1 MPTSKK
7 NPVYITDVVLRDAHQ
22 SLLATRM
29 RTEDMLPIAEK
40 LNKVGYWSLEVW
52 GGATFDSMMRF
63 LNEDPWER
71 VRLLKTAMPDT
82 KLQMLLRGQNVVG
95 YRNFADDVV
104 HEFVRLAAAAGI
116 DVFRVFDAVNDPRNL
131 EAACAAVR
139 ENGKW
144 VEGTI
149 SYTKSPVHSVRVFV
163 DYADE
168 LVKMGAQSICIK
180 DMAGLLDPK
189 DAYELVGA
197 LKQSHPEVLVHLHCH
212 YTSGMASMSYLK
224 AVEAGADILDCAISS
239 MSMGTSHPPTESMV
253 AVFHGTDRDTGIDIG
268 LLKEISEYFRDV
280 RKDYAAHEST
290 FTAVDP
296 AVLMWQ
302 IPGGMISNL
311 SSQLKDMGHLEKMPE
326 VMDEVPRVRKEFGY
340 PPLVT
345 PTSQIVGTQAT
356 LNVVMGRYKMITKE
370 SKAYMQGLYGK
381 SPAPVDPEVQKL
393 CIGDDTPITV
403 RPADLL
409 EPELPKRKAELD
421 ELGLKYTEEDLISYG
436 LFPQVA
442 LEFFARRDRK
452 ERPAEERA
460 AVAAAVADLLGVQEE
475 AALTSAQPVA
485 QPGQVDPA
493 QTGGRIQP
501 CPLAAPGSAWA
512 AAGRRDLIA
521 ARALQRR

>member
-1 MPTSKK
+1 
-7 NPVYITDVVLRDAHQ
+7 
-22 SLLATRM
+22 M
-29 RTEDMLPIAEK
+29 RTEDMLPIADK
-40 LNKVGYWSLEVW
+40 LNRAGYWSLEVW

-71 VRLLKTAMPDT
+71 VRLLKAAMPDT
-82 KLQMLLRGQNVVG
+82 RLQMLLRGQNVVG

-104 HEFVRLAAAAGI
+104 HEFVRLAANAGI

-131 EAACAAVR
+131 EAACAAVK

-149 SYTKSPVHSVRVFV
+149 SYTKSPVHSVKSFV
-163 DYADE
+163 QYAGE

-180 DMAGLLDPK
+180 DMAGLLDPN
-189 DAYELVGA
+189 DSYELVAA
-197 LKQSHPEVLVHLHCH
+197 LKQTYPDVLVHLHCH

-253 AVFHGTDRDTGIDIG
+253 AVFHGTDRDTGMDIA
-268 LLKEISEYFRDV
+268 LLEEISEYFRDI
-280 RKDYAAHEST
+280 RKDYAAFESA

-311 SSQLKDMGHLEKMPE
+311 SSQLKDMGHLEKMAE

-393 CIGDDTPITV
+393 CIGDEQPITV

-421 ELGLKYTEEDLISYG
+421 ELGLKYTEEDLVSYA

-442 LEFFARRDRK
+442 LGFFARRDRK

-460 AVAAAVADLLGVQEE
+460 AVAAVIADLLGVQDEIAL
-475 AALTSAQPVA
+475 AAAQPAA
-485 QPGQVDPA
+485 QPGQVELA